1 MAGTVLAH
9 GLVIAVTPVLTRLY
23 SPQDFGVFAVYLAI
37 VNLFGVAAC
46 LRYEMAIV
54 LPEDDAE
61 SVGLLGLSLAAVVVV
76 AVALLL
82 LVASFRADV
91 ARVMGMP
98 ALAGLLWL
106 VPVAV
111 LLRGTYQ
118 ALNYQATRH
127 KRMRRIASS
136 RVGQAVTAAAG
147 QIAAGAAAAPGALGL
162 VGGQVAGTLA
172 AAGVLVHGYRREIVQ
187 ALMRLRNVRAL
198 LPLAGRYRSFPYFN
212 VPASLL
218 NVGAYEVPALIL
230 GLFFADAVVGEFAVA
245 MRVVALPSA
254 FISASLSQV
263 FYQRASEV
271 HRRSG
276 HTRDVTV
283 PSLRA
288 LLYLALPSYLVLGLA
303 APWVFVPIFGDPW
316 AQAGVYVAVL
326 SPLCFFMFMVAPI
339 SQLFL
344 VFGKQRAIFGFQLL
358 FLVISAAAFTTA
370 GLSGSPLLGVILFSA
385 LGSVRYMAMLV
396 YMCRLDGI
404 SPTDIVFGRRPNR
417 P

>member
-1 MAGTVLAH
+1 M
-9 GLVIAVTPVLTRLY
+9 PVLTRLY
-23 SPQDFGVFAVYLAI
+23 GPEEFGVFAIYMAVVGLVA
-37 VNLFGVAAC
+37 VAAC

-54 LPEDDAE
+54 LPDDEDDAA
-61 SVGLLGLSLAAVVVV
+61 SLLGLSLLAVAVVSLLTLV
-76 AVALLL
+76 AVGALGDAASR
-82 LVASFRADV
+82 LVE
-91 ARVMGMP
+91 MP
-98 ALAGLLWL
+98 ALASLLWL
-106 VPVAV
+106 VPLAV

-118 ALNYQATRH
+118 ALNYQATRR
-127 KRMRRIASS
+127 KAVRRIAAS
-136 RVGQAVTAAAG
+136 RVGQAATAGAG
-147 QIAAGAAAAPGALGL
+147 QIAAGAATAPGALGL
-162 VGGQVAGTLA
+162 VGGQLAGTLA
-172 AAGVLVHGYRREIVQ
+172 AAAILAHSHRREVAR
-187 ALMRLRNVRAL
+187 ALARLRNLRSV
-198 LPLAGRYRSFPYFN
+198 LPLASRYKSFPRYD
-212 VPASLL
+212 VPASVL
-218 NVGAYEVPALIL
+218 NVGAYEVPSLIL
-230 GLFFADAVVGEFAVA
+230 AAFFAGAVVGEFAVA

-254 FISASLSQV
+254 FVSASLAQV
-263 FYQRASEV
+263 FYQRASEAYQ
-271 HRRSG
+271 SCG

-283 PSLRA
+283 PSLRF

-339 SQLFL
+339 SQLFF
-344 VFGKQRAIFGFQLL
+344 VFGKQRASFRFQLAY
-358 FLVISAAAFTTA
+358 FLVSAAAFTAA